1 MAQGKLALFTQVKPE
16 DQPLIGVLDDRWIST
31 RDKGL
36 AIERAQMALR
46 SNKALPTIEIERE
59 AEVGK
64 IKYTVNEHGAL
75 SSHMLYSILKSFFKI
90 CSDNAHEMAGEGKA
104 PFMRASTHWLRH
116 TYAHKALEAAGGNLS
131 VVQELLGHKNI
142 NTTAIY
148 VKAGMGERIR
158 AVDKMKTSI

>member
-1 MAQGKLALFTQVKPE
+1 
-16 DQPLIGVLDDRWIST
+16 
-31 RDKGL
+31 
-36 AIERAQMALR
+36 
-46 SNKALPTIEIERE
+46 
-59 AEVGK
+59 VGK

-75 SSHMLYSILKSFFKI
+75 SSHMLYSILKRISSK
-90 CSDNAHEMAGEGKA
+90 SAPTMPTRWRVKGKA